1 MQNSWVEKSHCESQ
15 SFSLRTAQHIDLAIS
30 TQSPAHLPTDY
41 IKNLSADSKW
51 HFLIYHVLIKIE
63 SLTFIS
69 QRVDS
74 CAAQHNKDVFT

>member
-1 MQNSWVEKSHCESQ
+1 MT
-15 SFSLRTAQHIDLAIS
+15 L
-30 TQSPAHLPTDY
+30 
-41 IKNLSADSKW
+41 
-51 HFLIYHVLIKIE
+51 LIYHVLIKIE